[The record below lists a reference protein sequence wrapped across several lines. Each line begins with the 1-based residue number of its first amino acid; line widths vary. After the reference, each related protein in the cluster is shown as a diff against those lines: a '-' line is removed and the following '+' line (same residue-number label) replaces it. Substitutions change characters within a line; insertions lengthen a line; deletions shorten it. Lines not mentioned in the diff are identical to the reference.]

1 MPRHCPEF
9 PTKAIRIAPAG
20 NEREASPIQQFQQ
33 SVAGGFADRPFVAAV
48 RGEDFRRI
56 DIGDPD
62 LFTPKPDRIAVDN
75 TINADRFIAES
86 KPFS

>member
-1 MPRHCPEF
+1 M
-9 PTKAIRIAPAG
+9 
-20 NEREASPIQQFQQ
+20 
-33 SVAGGFADRPFVAAV
+33 

-75 TINADRFIAES
+75 TIHAARFIAKS
-86 KPFS
+86 KPCS